1 MKNESGIKKSKKM
14 TMWKVKMIRE
24 KKKKKRAI
32 QNIPN
37 DGAQSKVRYKML
49 MRKHEMKFGEWV

>member
-14 TMWKVKMIRE
+14 TTWKVKMIRE
-24 KKKKKRAI
+24 KKKRRAI

-37 DGAQSKVRYKML
+37 DGA
-49 MRKHEMKFGEWV
+49 